1 MATVPS
7 NLIPTRLTQLPTAP
21 VGATAAT
28 SQMVIVYNGNTYQ
41 VTASDIVSTTGV
53 PTSRQVLAGT
63 GMEGGGALA
72 TDVTLSIAPGGVG
85 TVELTETGVS
95 AGQYGSATTVPVFIV
110 DVDGRITS
118 VTNAPITV
126 SGYVPTSR
134 EVIAGDGLEGGGTLG
149 NDIELTVDL
158 TDLIPES
165 VFQNGSAGTSTEVSR
180 ADHQHPAID
189 LADDDQVDG
198 LLGLAN
204 GGTARSIVPEAGAI
218 VWCGADGLYVGPAG
232 LSGQVLVSGGG
243 TEYTWGSALI
253 MTDQPANYIY
263 GGPASGPDAATAF
276 RALVN
281 ADIPDEL
288 SGKDITIGTLNST
301 PIGAITPAAGTFT
314 DVEFTGLSGTGAVT
328 VTNILDEDDMTS
340 DSPTALVTQQS
351 VKAYV
356 DSQVTAQDL
365 DFAGDAGTGSVDL
378 DSQALTIAGTANEV
392 ETSASGQTIT
402 IGLPATVAVTTVDVT
417 NLEVTNLKAKDGT
430 AAGTIADST
439 GVVTL
444 ASTVLTTADINGGT
458 IDAATI
464 GATTPAAGTFTD
476 VEFTGTVSG
485 VTKTMVGLSNVD
497 NTSDAN
503 KPVSTATQTA
513 LNLKAPIASPTF
525 TGTVSGITKTMV
537 GLSNVDNTSDS
548 VKNVLSATKLTTART
563 LSLSGDVSGSTSF
576 DGSGNATITATVA
589 NDSHTHGDSTIDGLD
604 ASAITTGTLTRPTS
618 SSSASCTGNAAT
630 ATSLAGGIASQVPY
644 QSASGVTAFVTNGTA
659 GQVLISNG
667 TSAPAWVNIDGG
679 TF

>member
-1 MATVPS
+1 
-7 NLIPTRLTQLPTAP
+7 
-21 VGATAAT
+21 
-28 SQMVIVYNGNTYQ
+28 
-41 VTASDIVSTTGV
+41 
-53 PTSRQVLAGT
+53 
-63 GMEGGGALA
+63 
-72 TDVTLSIAPGGVG
+72 
-85 TVELTETGVS
+85 
-95 AGQYGSATTVPVFIV
+95 
-110 DVDGRITS
+110 
-118 VTNAPITV
+118 
-126 SGYVPTSR
+126 
-134 EVIAGDGLEGGGTLG
+134 
-149 NDIELTVDL
+149 
-158 TDLIPES
+158 
-165 VFQNGSAGTSTEVSR
+165 
-180 ADHQHPAID
+180 
-189 LADDDQVDG
+189 
-198 LLGLAN
+198 
-204 GGTARSIVPEAGAI
+204 
-218 VWCGADGLYVGPAG
+218 
-232 LSGQVLVSGGG
+232 
-243 TEYTWGSALI
+243 
-253 MTDQPANYIY
+253 
-263 GGPASGPDAATAF
+263 
-276 RALVN
+276 
-281 ADIPDEL
+281 
-288 SGKDITIGTLNST
+288 
-301 PIGAITPAAGTFT
+301 
-314 DVEFTGLSGTGAVT
+314 
-328 VTNILDEDDMTS
+328 MTS

-476 VEFTGTVSG
+476 VE
-485 VTKTMVGLSNVD
+485 
-497 NTSDAN
+497 
-503 KPVSTATQTA
+503 
-513 LNLKAPIASPTF
+513 F

-667 TSAPAWVNIDGG
+667 TSAPAWRNIDGG